1 MTSDGAMTT
10 WSSSTIF
17 FVSDAG
23 AAADF
28 YADKLGFTV
37 NWRYD
42 EDGRVPAAGVSRDDC
57 SLLLNTQR
65 PDRVG
70 KGTVYLAFGE
80 AGHDAIRADLL
91 AKGVALK
98 DGWWGKRLMIVED
111 PDGNQIW
118 FPDPRDPG

>member
-1 MTSDGAMTT
+1 MIET
-10 WSSSTIF
+10 WGDSTIL

-28 YADKLGFTV
+28 FAAKLGFTV

-42 EDGRVPAAGVSRDDC
+42 DEGRTIAAGISRDDC
-57 SLLLNTQR
+57 SLLLNTQW

-70 KGTVYLAFGE
+70 KGAIYVALGE
-80 AGHDAIRADLL
+80 AGYDALRADLPR
-91 AKGVALK
+91 KGVALK

>member
-1 MTSDGAMTT
+1 MTERWSD
-10 WSSSTIF
+10 STIL

-23 AAADF
+23 AATAF

-37 NWRYD
+37 HWRHD
-42 EDGRVPAAGVSRDDC
+42 EGGRTLAAGISRDDC

-65 PDRVG
+65 ADRVG
-70 KGTVYLAFGE
+70 KGAIYLAFGE

-91 AKGVALK
+91 AKGIALK

-118 FPDPRDPG
+118 FADPRDPG